1 MERSAFHKLFKT
13 GAAPAVLP
21 VVHVKDFEQTKLN
34 VTVALRQ
41 GAQGV
46 FLINHGLSP
55 GQLIPIIKQVRS
67 IFPYVWLGVNFLGVT
82 GRLMR
87 FDIYDIND
95 ERIFGGRLNLSYTF
109 KEYYII
115 IVLSL

>member
-67 IFPYVWLGVNFLGVT
+67 TFPYVWLGVNFLGVT

-87 FDIYDIND
+87 F
-95 ERIFGGRLNLSYTF
+95 E
-109 KEYYII
+109 II
-115 IVLSL
+115 QYL